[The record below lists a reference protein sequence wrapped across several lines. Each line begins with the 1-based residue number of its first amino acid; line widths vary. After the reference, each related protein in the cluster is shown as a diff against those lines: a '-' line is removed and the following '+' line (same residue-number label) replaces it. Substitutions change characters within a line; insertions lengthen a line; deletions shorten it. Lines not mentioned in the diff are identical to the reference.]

1 MELQKKLL
9 KQYEQTFETPT
20 LRKMSQ
26 DSGIQLTRLFRIF
39 NGYQMKITE
48 YEMIR
53 KKVLERKGLVGNIEE
68 LAFNCST
75 KLSLEMNQEIESF
88 LKRKLE
94 LWNLKN
100 LKNVNMVGV

>member
-1 MELQKKLL
+1 MDLQKKLL
-9 KQYEQTFETPT
+9 SQYEQTFEEPT
-20 LRKMSQ
+20 LRKMAS

-48 YEMIR
+48 YEIIR
-53 KKVLERKGLVGNIEE
+53 KKVLERKGLIGNIEE

-75 KLSLEMNQEIESF
+75 KLSMEMNQEIESY

-94 LWNLKN
+94 IWNLKN
-100 LKNVNMVGV
+100 CNVARA